1 MNTVQLSI
9 EELIFSFYSE
19 GLYEQGIS
27 IKEAYFPAMNDSELK
42 LMLEIAS
49 RSLLAKEMVEEVNN
63 QYKLKREYTSYIHTL
78 NYAESTVKASKF
90 DVSLQA
96 EDSISF
102 HFKDGEVYLHKLLHD
117 HQVHY
122 LSKLTKESMFSIIS
136 EFFAFNSLKAECEV
150 LFTLKSEEFDEL
162 LEDVSQIN
170 TPSGINIQKW
180 VKKSDNPNMVE
191 LLDDLSRRN
200 GKMDSILSLQYDSN
214 NNPEFIDLSFII
226 PGKTEFWVVT
236 RNQNLDLCFQRAN
249 ESTINNLLLNN
260 KTISA

>member
-1 MNTVQLSI
+1 MNTIQLSI

-49 RSLLAKEMVEEVNN
+49 RSLLAKDMVEEVSN
-63 QYKLKREYTSYIHTL
+63 QYKLKEKYTSFIHIL
-78 NYAESTVKASKF
+78 NDAESTVKTSKF
-90 DVSLQA
+90 DVRLQA

-102 HFKDGEVYLHKLLHD
+102 HFKNGEVYLHKLLHD

-122 LSKLTKESMFSIIS
+122 LSKLSKENMFSMVS
-136 EFFAFNSLKAECEV
+136 EFFAFNPLQVESEV

-162 LEDVSQIN
+162 LEDVSQMD
-170 TPSGINIQKW
+170 TLSEKTIQKW
-180 VKKSDNPNMVE
+180 VNKSENPNMVE
-191 LLDDLSRRN
+191 LLNDLSKRN
-200 GKMDSILSLQYDSN
+200 GKMDSILSLKYDAN

-226 PGKTEFWVVT
+226 PGKMEFWVVT
-236 RNQNLDLCFQRAN
+236 RNQYLDLSFQRAN

-260 KTISA
+260 KTFLA

>member
-1 MNTVQLSI
+1 MKTIQLSI

-49 RSLLAKEMVEEVNN
+49 RSLLAKDMVEEVNS
-63 QYKLKREYTSYIHTL
+63 QYKLRGEYTSFIHTL

-102 HFKDGEVYLHKLLHD
+102 HYKNGEVYLHKLLHD

-122 LSKLTKESMFSIIS
+122 LSKLPKESMFSMVS
-136 EFFAFNSLKAECEV
+136 EFFAFDPLKAESEV
-150 LFTLKSEEFDEL
+150 LFTLKSDEFDEL
-162 LEDVSQIN
+162 LEDVSQMDAL
-170 TPSGINIQKW
+170 SEKNIQKW
-180 VKKSDNPNMVE
+180 VMKSENANMVE

-200 GKMDSILSLQYDSN
+200 GKMDSILSLQYDVN
-214 NNPEFIDLSFII
+214 NNPDFIDLSFII

-236 RNQNLDLCFQRAN
+236 RNQNLDLSFQRAN
-249 ESTINNLLLNN
+249 ESIINNLLLNN
-260 KTISA
+260 KTFSA